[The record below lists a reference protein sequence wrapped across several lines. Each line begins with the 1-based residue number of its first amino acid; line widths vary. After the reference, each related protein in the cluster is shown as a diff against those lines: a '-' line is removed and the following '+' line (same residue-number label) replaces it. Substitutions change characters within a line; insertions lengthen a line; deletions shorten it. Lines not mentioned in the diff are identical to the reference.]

1 VCVRAPGRLHLGFLD
16 PAGSLGRRFG
26 SLGLVVDGF
35 DTTLEIS
42 APWQASHRAGQA
54 DEMLA
59 DELLADGEA
68 AQEELVR
75 VQSHLAAL
83 RQHTGVHQR
92 LRLHLKQVL
101 PAHAGWGSGT
111 QLALAVG
118 RAFAAW
124 HGLQLPTTTLAQI
137 LGRGLRSGVGIAG
150 FDAGGLLLDGGPG
163 AAGQPA
169 PLLSRQSWPEA
180 WRVITVLDPQRR
192 GLSGAEERQA
202 LARLSPLPQAA
213 SAELCHQVLMRVLP
227 AVADADFVPFATGL
241 QRVQQ
246 ILGDHF
252 APAQQGSA
260 YTSPDVR
267 RVLDWMVQNA
277 GTLAVGQSSWG
288 PTGFAFVPSQA
299 AADRLCASAHTA
311 GVVAPGLR
319 LCTLR
324 GRNQGAVLSA
334 IGAPP
339 SPARVK

>member
-1 VCVRAPGRLHLGFLD
+1 
-16 PAGSLGRRFG
+16 
-26 SLGLVVDGF
+26 
-35 DTTLEIS
+35 
-42 APWQASHRAGQA
+42 
-54 DEMLA
+54 
-59 DELLADGEA
+59 
-68 AQEELVR
+68 
-75 VQSHLAAL
+75 
-83 RQHTGVHQR
+83 
-92 LRLHLKQVL
+92 
-101 PAHAGWGSGT
+101 
-111 QLALAVG
+111 
-118 RAFAAW
+118 
-124 HGLQLPTTTLAQI
+124 
-137 LGRGLRSGVGIAG
+137 
-150 FDAGGLLLDGGPG
+150 
-163 AAGQPA
+163 
-169 PLLSRQSWPEA
+169 
-180 WRVITVLDPQRR
+180 
-192 GLSGAEERQA
+192 
-202 LARLSPLPQAA
+202 
-213 SAELCHQVLMRVLP
+213 VLMRVLP